1 MSRITKLNEEFYQV
15 YKAGR
20 DMVENFRHK
29 DLSHHFHNFINSV
42 EAGSK
47 SLDKF
52 NPNYYE
58 RWKKERFNQQGEV
71 NVD

>member
-1 MSRITKLNEEFYQV
+1 MNESFYQV

-20 DMVENFRHK
+20 DMIETMRHK
-29 DLSHHFHNFINSV
+29 DLSDPFQEFINGIES
-42 EAGSK
+42 GTK
-47 SLDKF
+47 SLDKA

-71 NVD
+71 NEVEA